1 MKITEQSD
9 ESGATVTCLCLVS
22 CHMVHAMYYQDDT
35 LIYSKHLL
43 HSLVFPVIFYLIV
56 IGVGVGLT
64 MAYLHL
70 LSSFCEM
77 SLCCG
82 LTESVKTMTI
92 TLFRVSPFSLLW
104 IQSSTFQYFEHHQL
118 LPTWTL
124 VSTKFNVC
132 RNSRYRPDHWNLLTQ
147 WEKVQ

>member
-1 MKITEQSD
+1 M
-9 ESGATVTCLCLVS
+9 
-22 CHMVHAMYYQDDT
+22 HAMYYQDDT

-43 HSLVFPVIFYLIV
+43 HSFFFPVIFYLIV

-77 SLCCG
+77 SLCRD

-92 TLFRVSPFSLLW
+92 TVAPEINYYDLVYCTVVDR
-104 IQSSTFQYFEHHQL
+104 SS
-118 LPTWTL
+118 
-124 VSTKFNVC
+124 
-132 RNSRYRPDHWNLLTQ
+132 
-147 WEKVQ
+147 

>member
-1 MKITEQSD
+1 MVDNNKVDWQTVKITEQSD

-22 CHMVHAMYYQDDT
+22 CHLVHAMYYQDDT

-43 HSLVFPVIFYLIV
+43 HSFFFPVIFYLIV

-77 SLCCG
+77 SLCRG

-92 TLFRVSPFSLLW
+92 TLFRVSPFLLFSALDPEEEFN
-104 IQSSTFQYFEHHQL
+104 ISIL
-118 LPTWTL
+118 WTPSAVAYL
-124 VSTKFNVC
+124 NFGFN
-132 RNSRYRPDHWNLLTQ
+132 
-147 WEKVQ
+147 EI